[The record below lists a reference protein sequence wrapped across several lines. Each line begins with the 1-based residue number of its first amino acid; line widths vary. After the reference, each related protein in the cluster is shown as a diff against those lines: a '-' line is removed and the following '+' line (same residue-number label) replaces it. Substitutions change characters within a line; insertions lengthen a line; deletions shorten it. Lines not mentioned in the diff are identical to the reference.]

1 MQWLDTDA
9 DVSHFARWDV
19 ELTSQQLL
27 ELVQLQTLASVA
39 VRLVVLLLQ
48 LLQRSDV
55 DLLLDLQP

>member
-1 MQWLDTDA
+1 MQWLDADA